1 MPINASVIS
10 SFEEPEKP
18 ERPEQPE
25 KLLYQKKSSH
35 ILLNLTALLW
45 KGGRGIARYSG
56 MNEMRDKRCR
66 RLAKAAYPTTLL
78 HRPIPGSQASL
89 PLPEEGALR

>member
-35 ILLNLTALLW
+35 ILLNLTALPSR
-45 KGGRGIARYSG
+45 GRGLKI
-56 MNEMRDKRCR
+56 
-66 RLAKAAYPTTLL
+66 
-78 HRPIPGSQASL
+78 L
-89 PLPEEGALR
+89 PLPITVILTGRICANRSRRNK